1 MLCNFRMF
9 DCETSVWS
17 FLWFETEIICVTKHG
32 QHKALLFDLMIFVN
46 SNKRIEHLIFRT
58 IARERSLTHKH
69 SCTQADTHIRDVR
82 FADLRSIL
90 DVSIFSFHNWMKFFK
105 IQITFHCAFFC
116 RLFQCVI
123 NELNIGWNLLIKLNH
138 L

>member
-46 SNKRIEHLIFRT
+46 SNKRIEHLILRT

-69 SCTQADTHIRDVR
+69 SCTLLHTGRHTHTGRTVCRSEINTRCLNFFFSQLNEIFQNSNHISLR
-82 FADLRSIL
+82 FFLPFIPMR
-90 DVSIFSFHNWMKFFK
+90 H
-105 IQITFHCAFFC
+105 
-116 RLFQCVI
+116 
-123 NELNIGWNLLIKLNH
+123 
-138 L
+138 